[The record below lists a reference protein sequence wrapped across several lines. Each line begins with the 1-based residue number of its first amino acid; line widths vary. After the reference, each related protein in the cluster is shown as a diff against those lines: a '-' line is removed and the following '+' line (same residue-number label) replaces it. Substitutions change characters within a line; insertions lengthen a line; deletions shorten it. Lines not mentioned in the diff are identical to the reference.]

1 MHSLPVK
8 VLQIGMTRNHGG
20 LETYLLQQFRWLD
33 RTKVTYDF
41 VNITGE
47 YDIVAQ
53 EELVAAGCKVYPV
66 CSRHKNPL
74 KHYYQWM
81 RLLSRIHTQ
90 YDAIVL
96 NTNSLE
102 YVFPL
107 FAARLFGIPR
117 RIIHSHNAGF
127 ENKIGLLRKL
137 LVGFNTVLL
146 KRSATHYFACSKAA
160 GKWMFGVNTDFAVI
174 HNAIEPDQ
182 FAFNEAK
189 RIIIRQQLDLEDTFV
204 IGHVGRFSYQK
215 NHEFL
220 IKVFAEVVKQKPNSR
235 LLLIGDY
242 VGDDTYWNQCK
253 AMVNEFGLTDKVL
266 FLGMRKDVP
275 DLMQAMDC
283 FVLPS
288 HFEGLPLV
296 GIEAQASGLPSFF
309 SDTIT
314 REIGITELAHFIGLD
329 NTEMWAEQILASE
342 ETERTDRTSDIGSAG
357 YDIEKEIQLIEE
369 FYLKNSLVK
378 KRYIL

>member
-1 MHSLPVK
+1 MQCLPVR

-20 LETYLLQQFRWLD
+20 LETYLLQQFRALD
-33 RTKVTYDF
+33 KTRVTYDF

-53 EELVAAGCKVYPV
+53 EELNASGCKIFKVN
-66 CSRHKNPL
+66 SRHKNPI
-74 KHYYQWM
+74 KHYWQWIN
-81 RLLSRIHTQ
+81 LLSKIYKN

-107 FAARLFGIPR
+107 FVARFYGITKR
-117 RIIHSHNAGF
+117 VIHSHNAGF
-127 ENKIGLLRKL
+127 ENKISLFRKL
-137 LVGFNTVLL
+137 LIGLNTFLL
-146 KRSATHYFACSKAA
+146 KHSATHYFACSEAA
-160 GKWMFGVNTDFAVI
+160 GKWMFGNKRKFTVI
-174 HNAIEPDQ
+174 HNAIEPDK
-182 FAFNEAK
+182 FAFNEEK
-189 RIIIRQQLDLEDTFV
+189 RKKIRCQLELEDAFV

-220 IKVFAEVVKQKPNSR
+220 IKVFAEVVKQKTNSI

-242 VGDDTYWNQCK
+242 IGDDTYWKKCK
-253 AMVNEFGLTDKVL
+253 KMVTDLKLAEKVR
-266 FLGMRKDVP
+266 FLGMRNDVP

-296 GIEAQASGLPSFF
+296 GIEAQASGLPCFF

-314 REIGITELAHFIGLD
+314 KEVGITELAHFIGLQD
-329 NTEMWAEQILASE
+329 TEEWVNQIVIYCQPKRKQMYDE
-342 ETERTDRTSDIGSAG
+342 IKSAG
-357 YDIEKEIQLIEE
+357 YDIFTEIEKVQQ
-369 FYLKNSLVK
+369 FYLN
-378 KRYIL
+378 

>member
-1 MHSLPVK
+1 MYGKASDMHSLPVK

-53 EELVAAGCKVYPV
+53 EELIAAGCNVYPV

-81 RLLSRIHTQ
+81 RLLSRVHTQ

-107 FAARLFGIPR
+107 FAARLFGISR

-137 LVGFNTVLL
+137 LIGFNTILL
-146 KRSATHYFACSKAA
+146 KHSATHYFACSKAA
-160 GKWMFGVNTDFAVI
+160 GKWMFGDNTDFAVI
-174 HNAIEPDQ
+174 HNAIEPDK
-182 FAFNEAK
+182 FTFYETK
-189 RIIIRQQLDLEDTFV
+189 RKVIRQQLALEDTFV

-215 NHEFL
+215 NHEFI

-242 VGDDTYWNQCK
+242 VGDDTYWKQCK
-253 AMVNEFGLTDKVL
+253 AMVNEFGLADKVL

-296 GIEAQASGLPSFF
+296 GVEAQASGLPCFF

-314 REIGITELAHFIGLD
+314 REIGITEMAHFINLGD
-329 NTEMWAEQILASE
+329 AKVWASQILA
-342 ETERTDRTSDIGSAG
+342 TKNAERKSRTAEIGKAG
-357 YDIEKEIQLIEE
+357 YDIKKEIQKIQQ
-369 FYLKNSLVK
+369 FYLHCK
-378 KRYIL
+378 

>member
-53 EELVAAGCKVYPV
+53 EELIAAGCNVYPV
-66 CSRHKNPL
+66 CSRHNNPL

-81 RLLSRIHTQ
+81 RLLSKVHTQ

-107 FAARLFGIPR
+107 FAARLFGISKR
-117 RIIHSHNAGF
+117 VIHSHNAGF

-137 LVGFNTVLL
+137 LIGFNTTLL
-146 KRSATHYFACSKAA
+146 KHSVTHYFACSKAA
-160 GKWMFGVNTDFAVI
+160 GKWMFGDNTDFAVI
-174 HNAIEPDQ
+174 HNAIEPDR
-182 FAFNEAK
+182 FTFNETK
-189 RIIIRQQLDLEDTFV
+189 RKAIRQQLALEDSFV

-220 IKVFAEVVKQKPNSR
+220 IKVFAEVVKQKPGVR

-242 VGDDTYWNQCK
+242 VGDDTYWNRCK
-253 AMVNEFGLTDKVL
+253 TLVEEFGLTDNVL
-266 FLGMRKDVP
+266 FLGARKDVP

-296 GIEAQASGLPSFF
+296 GIEAQVSGLPCFF

-314 REIGITELAHFIGLD
+314 REIGITELASFIEIID
-329 NTEMWAEQILASE
+329 AKAWAERILSCCQ
-342 ETERTDRTSDIGSAG
+342 TERKHTNEEIKAAG
-357 YDIEKEIQLIEE
+357 YDIAVEIEKVQQI
-369 FYLKNSLVK
+369 YLN
-378 KRYIL
+378 

>member
-20 LETYLLQQFRWLD
+20 LETYLLQQFRALD
-33 RTKVTYDF
+33 KTRVTYDF

-53 EELVAAGCKVYPV
+53 EELIAAGCNVFAV
-66 CSRHKNPL
+66 NSRHKNPV
-74 KHYYQWM
+74 KHYWQWLT
-81 RLLSRIHTQ
+81 LLRKAHTQ

-107 FAARLFGIPR
+107 FAAKLFGIPK

-127 ENKIGLLRKL
+127 ENQIGLLRKL
-137 LVGFNTVLL
+137 LIRFNTVLL
-146 KRSATHYFACSKAA
+146 KHSATHYFACSQAA
-160 GKWMFGVNTDFAVI
+160 GRWMFGAEADFTVI
-174 HNAIEPDQ
+174 HNAIEPDK
-182 FAFNEAK
+182 FAFNDEK
-189 RIIIRQQLDLEDTFV
+189 REKIRHQLELENAFV
-204 IGHVGRFSYQK
+204 IGHAGRFSYQK
-215 NHEFL
+215 NHGFL
-220 IKVFAEVVKQKPNSR
+220 INVFAEVVKRKENAI

-253 AMVNEFGLTDKVL
+253 KQVAESGLTDKVR
-266 FLGMRKDVP
+266 FLGARKDVP

-288 HFEGLPLV
+288 RFEGLPLV
-296 GIEAQASGLPSFF
+296 GIEAQACGLPCFF
-309 SDTIT
+309 SDKIT
-314 REIGITELAHFIGLD
+314 REIGITEQAHFID
-329 NTEMWAEQILASE
+329 IKDAKAWADKILSCCQNNRQ
-342 ETERTDRTSDIGSAG
+342 RTDDEIKAAG
-357 YDIEKEIQLIEE
+357 YDIAGEIEKVQQ
-369 FYLKNSLVK
+369 FYLNV
-378 KRYIL
+378 R

>member
-1 MHSLPVK
+1 MKKTVK
-8 VLQIGMTRNHGG
+8 VLQIGMTRNPGG
-20 LETYLLQQFRWLD
+20 LETYLMQQFHALD
-33 RTKVTYDF
+33 KNIVQYDF

-47 YDIVAQ
+47 YDIVCQ
-53 EELVAAGCKVYPV
+53 NEILQSGSKVFAV
-66 CSRHKNPL
+66 NSRHKNPI
-74 KHYYQWM
+74 KHYWQWLK
-81 RLLSRIHTQ
+81 LLRKIHTQ

-96 NTNSLE
+96 NSNSLE

-107 FAARLFGIPR
+107 FAAKWFEIPK
-117 RIIHSHNAGF
+117 RIIHSHNTGYEHEIGAVRNILIKF
-127 ENKIGLLRKL
+127 NKVLLRS
-137 LVGFNTVLL
+137 
-146 KRSATHYFACSKAA
+146 SATHYFACSKAA
-160 GKWMFGVNTDFAVI
+160 GRWMFGDDTDFTVI
-174 HNAIEPDQ
+174 HNAIEPEK

-189 RIIIRQQLDLEDTFV
+189 RKKIRQQLELDDAFI

-220 IKVFAEVVKQKPNSR
+220 IKVFAEMVKQKPNSR

-242 VGDDTYWNQCK
+242 VGDDTYWKQCK
-253 AMVNEFGLTDKVL
+253 AMVNEFGLADKVL

-296 GIEAQASGLPSFF
+296 GVEAQTSGLPCFF

-314 REIGITELAHFIGLD
+314 REIGITERAHFIGIQD
-329 NTEMWAEQILASE
+329 AKAWAEQILSCSQADRKRTKE
-342 ETERTDRTSDIGSAG
+342 EIEAAG
-357 YDIEKEIQLIEE
+357 YDIVAEIEKVQQ
-369 FYLKNSLVK
+369 FYLH
-378 KRYIL
+378 

>member
-1 MHSLPVK
+1 MHSLPEK

-20 LETYLLQQFRWLD
+20 LETYLLQQFRALD
-33 RTKVTYDF
+33 KTKVTYDF

-53 EELVAAGCKVYPV
+53 EDLVAAGCNVYPV

-74 KHYYQWM
+74 KHYYQWIK
-81 RLLSRIHTQ
+81 LLAEVHTQ
-90 YDAIVL
+90 YDTIVL

-107 FAARLFGIPR
+107 FAARLFGVPR
-117 RIIHSHNAGF
+117 RIIHSHNTGF
-127 ENKIGLLRKL
+127 ENKIGLFRKL

-146 KRSATHYFACSKAA
+146 KYSATHYFACSKTA
-160 GKWMFGVNTDFAVI
+160 GKWMFGDNTEFTVI
-174 HNAIEPDQ
+174 HNAIEPDK
-182 FAFNEAK
+182 FAFDEAK
-189 RIIIRQQLDLEDTFV
+189 RKKIRQQLKLEDAFV
-204 IGHVGRFSYQK
+204 IAHVGRFSYQK

-220 IKVFAEVVKQKPNSR
+220 IKVFAEVMKQRPNSR

-242 VGDDTYWNQCK
+242 VGDDTYLNQCK
-253 AMVNEFGLTDKVL
+253 KLVDKCGLADNVC
-266 FLGMRKDVP
+266 FLGARKDVP

-296 GIEAQASGLPSFF
+296 GIEAQASGLPCFF

-314 REIGITELAHFIGLD
+314 REVGVTGLAHFIPLKIPPKK
-329 NTEMWAEQILASE
+329 WAEQILE
-342 ETERTDRTSDIGSAG
+342 EKNVKRKNQTKNIENSG
-357 YDIEKEIQLIEE
+357 YDITKEVQKIQQ
-369 FYLKNSLVK
+369 FYLQ
-378 KRYIL
+378 

>member
-20 LETYLLQQFRWLD
+20 LETYLLQQFRALD
-33 RTKVTYDF
+33 KTRVTYDF

-53 EELVAAGCKVYPV
+53 EELVAAGCKIFKVS
-66 CSRHKNPL
+66 SRHKNPI
-74 KHYYQWM
+74 KHYWQWLK
-81 RLLSRIHTQ
+81 LLCKVHKQ

-107 FAARLFGIPR
+107 FAAKFFGISK
-117 RIIHSHNAGF
+117 RIIHSHNAGY
-127 ENKIGLLRKL
+127 ENKIGWKRMLLIGLNKILLR
-137 LVGFNTVLL
+137 N
-146 KRSATHYFACSKAA
+146 SATHYFACSEAA
-160 GKWMFGVNTDFAVI
+160 GKWMFGTKADFTVI
-174 HNAIEPDQ
+174 RNAIEPDKY
-182 FAFNEAK
+182 AFNDAK
-189 RIIIRQQLDLEDTFV
+189 RVKIRHQLGMDDAFV

-220 IKVFAEVVKQKPNSR
+220 VKVFAEVIKQIPNAR
-235 LLLIGDY
+235 LLLIGDC

-253 AMVNEFGLTDKVL
+253 RRVDECDLSDKVQ
-266 FLGMRKDVP
+266 FLGARNDVP

-288 HFEGLPLV
+288 HFEGLGIV
-296 GIEAQASGLPSFF
+296 GIEAQASGLPCFF
-309 SDTIT
+309 SNTIPRDT
-314 REIGITELAHFIGLD
+314 GITKLAHFIGLQD
-329 NTEMWAEQILASE
+329 ANAWAKQIIACCPA
-342 ETERTDRTSDIGSAG
+342 ERKYIYDKIKTAG
-357 YDIEKEIQLIEE
+357 YDITTEIKKVQE
-369 FYLKNSLVK
+369 FYLN
-378 KRYIL
+378 

>member
-160 GKWMFGVNTDFAVI
+160 GKWMFGDNVDFTVI

-189 RIIIRQQLDLEDTFV
+189 RKKIRQKLELEDAFV

-242 VGDDTYWNQCK
+242 VGDDTYWKQCK

-288 HFEGLPLV
+288 HFEGLGIV
-296 GIEAQASGLPSFF
+296 GIEAQASGLPCFF
-309 SDTIT
+309 SDTIP
-314 REIGITELAHFIGLD
+314 REVGITEQAHFIGVQD
-329 NTEMWAEQILASE
+329 AQAWAEQILSSCT
-342 ETERTDRTSDIGSAG
+342 TERKRTKKEIEAAG
-357 YDIEKEIQLIEE
+357 YDIVAEIEKVQQ
-369 FYLKNSLVK
+369 FYLN
-378 KRYIL
+378 